1 MMSKLNDLTENYK
14 YLQFS
19 AAAMDGEFMW
29 TVAENFNAI
38 YRIRKSDFMTEFV
51 CAIPGEDNL
60 ALELYASGII
70 MVERKLYLIPG
81 TAKRIAIYHIDD
93 NEFTFLSTEEMQG
106 DHYPKFGVVY
116 QKEQYI
122 YLFPQSMQVSY
133 VLRIDTKTDI
143 MERIEF
149 VLDFNA
155 PKERNDIFFF
165 GCCVSDSTWVGVG
178 CPRVLGRFDDLTKR
192 FSFRKLSKT
201 NSYVY
206 HIVEHEGWLYLL
218 TLQNEVIAFDPNTG
232 KENLIWKDVNE
243 APEQYSR
250 IIYYKNALWLF
261 PFRSNHIVKIAGEKL
276 AQVEYIQLPETIKVW
291 KRRGGE
297 ERKYYGYYTENDMM
311 YLYPGTTSCILGV
324 CIKNSEIFS
333 YKTYSHRGKELKDEL
348 FKQELENL
356 NYKDDLQYLIDILN
370 YREVENDY
378 EVEK

>member
-1 MMSKLNDLTENYK
+1 M
-14 YLQFS
+14 
-19 AAAMDGEFMW
+19 
-29 TVAENFNAI
+29 
-38 YRIRKSDFMTEFV
+38 
-51 CAIPGEDNL
+51 
-60 ALELYASGII
+60 
-70 MVERKLYLIPG
+70 
-81 TAKRIAIYHIDD
+81 
-93 NEFTFLSTEEMQG
+93 
-106 DHYPKFGVVY
+106 
-116 QKEQYI
+116 
-122 YLFPQSMQVSY
+122 
-133 VLRIDTKTDI
+133 
-143 MERIEF
+143 
-149 VLDFNA
+149 
-155 PKERNDIFFF
+155 
-165 GCCVSDSTWVGVG
+165 
-178 CPRVLGRFDDLTKR
+178 
-192 FSFRKLSKT
+192 KLSKP

-333 YKTYSHRGKELKDEL
+333 YNPERLRNPWIINTLELLDNMDGVGIEYKKKSQSL
-348 FKQELENL
+348 LEAISARL
-356 NYKDDLQYLIDILN
+356 L
-370 YREVENDY
+370 
-378 EVEK
+378 